1 MPFDTWIIFAVTT
14 CIASMTPGPNMLLS
28 MTVGMNIGKRAAVAS
43 SIGGVSAMLI
53 LLFGSVAGLSAV
65 LATSAKAFMFIK
77 WGGVA
82 YLLYLG
88 IKAWRSPAIGLS
100 EQGEHSK
107 TKYSALQLYRQAF
120 LVGISNPK
128 AMIFFAA
135 FLPQFIDTTL
145 PQAPQLAVMSGTF
158 VFIELFWLMSYATGG
173 NQLVPILKRSG
184 KVKLI
189 NRISG
194 GALISAS
201 ALLASR

>member
-1 MPFDTWIIFAVTT
+1 MPFETWIIFVLTT
-14 CIASMTPGPNMLLS
+14 CVASMTPGPNMLLS
-28 MTVGMNIGKRAAVAS
+28 MTVGMNIGKRAAIAS
-43 SIGGVSAMLI
+43 SIGGVSAMLL
-53 LLFGSVAGLSAV
+53 LLFASVAGLSAV
-65 LATSAKAFMFIK
+65 LATSAEAFTFIK

-88 IKAWRSPAIGLS
+88 IKAWCSPAIALEDQEKGS
-100 EQGEHSK
+100 SK
-107 TKYSALQLYRQAF
+107 KYNSFQLFRQAF
-120 LVGISNPK
+120 IVGISNPK

-135 FLPQFIDTTL
+135 FLPQFIDPTL
-145 PQAPQLAVMSGTF
+145 PQAPQLVILSGSF

>member
-1 MPFDTWIIFAVTT
+1 MPFETWIIFVLTT
-14 CIASMTPGPNMLLS
+14 CVASMTPGPNMLLS
-28 MTVGMNIGKRAAVAS
+28 MTVGMNIGKRAAIAS
-43 SIGGVSAMLI
+43 SIGGVSAMLL
-53 LLFGSVAGLSAV
+53 LLFASVAGLSAI
-65 LATSAKAFMFIK
+65 LATSAEAFTFIK

-88 IKAWRSPAIGLS
+88 IKAWRSPAIALEDQEKGS
-100 EQGEHSK
+100 SK
-107 TKYSALQLYRQAF
+107 KYNSIQLFRQAF
-120 LVGISNPK
+120 IVGISNPK

-135 FLPQFIDTTL
+135 FLPQFIDPTL
-145 PQAPQLAVMSGTF
+145 PQAPQLAILSGSF

>member
-1 MPFDTWIIFAVTT
+1 
-14 CIASMTPGPNMLLS
+14 MLLS
-28 MTVGMNIGKRAAVAS
+28 MTVGMNVGKRAAVAS
-43 SIGGVSAMLI
+43 SIGGVSAMLL
-53 LLFGSVAGLSAV
+53 LLFASVAGLSAV
-65 LATSAKAFMFIK
+65 LATSAAAFTFIK

-88 IKAWRSPAIGLS
+88 IKAWRSPALALGDQ
-100 EQGEHSK
+100 EGAAHK
-107 TKYSALQLYRQAF
+107 KYSSLQLFRQAF
-120 LVGISNPK
+120 IVGISNPK

-135 FLPQFIDTTL
+135 FLPQFIDPKL
-145 PQAPQLAVMSGTF
+145 PQAPQLVILSASF